1 MKKLY
6 MKTTLDEFELP
17 VAVSDTPDGLAKL
30 CGTTKG
36 TILSEI
42 SHRKD
47 RSRVCYKRVDYTDE
61 EWREL

>member
-6 MKTTLDEFELP
+6 IKTTLDAFELP
-17 VAVSDTPDGLAKL
+17 LAVSETAEGLAKM
-30 CGTTKG
+30 CETTKG

-42 SHRKD
+42 SHSKD
-47 RSRVCYKRVDYTDE
+47 RPRVSYKRVDYTDE